1 MTMQPNL
8 QLITI
13 DDNETRIIQLIN
25 DLVLMPRIKA
35 LEWSNITK
43 QTPNMKVGYPGQH
56 LASLVVGMEGAR
68 TGARGHDIVD
78 GSEVK
83 ACSRVDQ
90 VDKCLEPTCLEN
102 VLRTESSCPNCGSD
116 KIRRMKDSKWLFTI
130 RTKRDLEVLTD
141 ELERVILI
149 LADYPNFDD
158 RDFETLRFQVF
169 EIWTKSPRCIR
180 FKEILTNYFEKIYA
194 GHKAKDSNKT
204 PAPKNFW
211 PYSYQFYLCNPIRV
225 FSCIVENANS
235 KPIISI
241 EHFIQP
247 NENRA
252 SVPSELMPSELLSKD
267 EWLFLLENV
276 PPELWKVDIETAVL
290 IEESKS
296 KKLKIKQLNALLPF
310 ISEEIRAYLP
320 LRDTDKISVSKS
332 PYQR

>member
-8 QLITI
+8 KLITI
-13 DDNETRIIQLIN
+13 DDNETKIKQLII

-35 LEWSNITK
+35 LEWSSITK

-56 LASLVVGMEGAR
+56 LASLVVGMEGTR
-68 TGARGHDIVD
+68 TGGRGYDIVD

-83 ACSRVDQ
+83 ACSRVDAL
-90 VDKCLEPTCLEN
+90 DECGDCKEK
-102 VLRTESSCPNCGSD
+102 VLRIESDCTKCGSSN
-116 KIRRMKDSKWLFTI
+116 IHRSNDSKWLFTI
-130 RTKRDLEVLTD
+130 RTERDLEVLTD

-149 LADYPNFDD
+149 LADYPNFYD

-169 EIWTKSPRCIR
+169 EIWTKSPRCTR
-180 FKEILTNYFEKIYA
+180 FKEILANYLGKIYA
-194 GHKAKDSNKT
+194 GHKANDSNKT

-225 FSCIVENANS
+225 FSCIVEDANL
-235 KPIISI
+235 KPTISI

-247 NENRA
+247 NENRD
-252 SVPSELMPSELLSKD
+252 SLPSELMPSELLSKD
-267 EWLFLLENV
+267 EWLFLLQNV
-276 PPELWKVDIETAVL
+276 PSELWEFDSKTVTLV
-290 IEESKS
+290 EESKS
-296 KKLKIKQLNALLPF
+296 KKLKIKELSALVPF

>member
-8 QLITI
+8 KFITI
-13 DDNETRIIQLIN
+13 HDNEMHITRLIS
-25 DLVLMPRIKA
+25 DLILTPRIKA
-35 LEWSNITK
+35 LEWSSITK

-56 LASLVVGMEGAR
+56 LASLIVGMEGAR
-68 TGARGHDIVD
+68 TGARGHDIID

-90 VDKCLEPTCLEN
+90 LDNCADCSEK
-102 VLRTESSCPNCGSD
+102 VLRIEPFCSTCGSSN
-116 KIRRMKDSKWLFTI
+116 IRRMDDSKWLFTI
-130 RTKRDLEVLTD
+130 RTERDLEVLTN
-141 ELERVILI
+141 EVERVILTI
-149 LADYPNFDD
+149 ADYPNFDEK
-158 RDFETLRFQVF
+158 DFNTLRFQVF
-169 EIWTKSPRCIR
+169 EIWTKSPRCTR

-235 KPIISI
+235 KPHISI

-247 NENRA
+247 EKDRSLVA
-252 SVPSELMPSELLSKD
+252 SELMPSKLLNKD
-267 EWLFLLENV
+267 EWQLLLKYV
-276 PPELWKVDIETAVL
+276 PVELWNLSDEANDFIENN
-290 IEESKS
+290 KS
-296 KKLKIKQLNALLPF
+296 KNLKIKELSALIPF
-310 ISEEIRAYLP
+310 ISEDIRAYLP
-320 LRDTDKISVSKS
+320 LRDTDKISESKS